1 MSKDW
6 LRECPE
12 EKIQEEQ
19 AKSIT
24 KENLRNAIM
33 TIRNYCR
40 YCTGNDC
47 DEDCWLYSDK
57 GSSVCKLLRFAPL
70 RWSKNFVPED
80 IPEEGVKLNEFF
92 KEDLNEGNS

>member
-1 MSKDW
+1 MSCVDA
-6 LRECPE
+6 E

-24 KENLRNAIM
+24 KEDLRNVIM

-47 DEDCWLYSDK
+47 DEDCWLYSDDV
-57 GSSVCKLLRFAPL
+57 GSVCKLFRLAPL
-70 RWSKNFVPED
+70 RWSKDFVPED
-80 IPEEGVKLNEFF
+80 IPEEDIKLNEFF